1 MNFIIICTISLKK
14 QLGVFMTL
22 IKSTGNNKVNLDF
35 NKEFINTCSKKINSN
50 DIQFVNQTLKDLH
63 ESDVA
68 NLIENL
74 SYETRTKLIEIEA
87 FNIDPD
93 IFIELNESIQGE
105 VLQLLSIDSIINII
119 KRLESDDSIKILDN
133 LDKDKKDSVLIKL
146 PPKDKFLLE
155 EGLSYPEDSAA
166 RIMQREFTAVPSNWS
181 VGQTIDYLRENKDLP
196 KEFLEIFIVDN
207 DFRPVG
213 TVPSSRVLRT
223 SRESK
228 MNSIMSEMPVLIPV
242 NMDKEEVGYTFEN
255 YSLVSAGVVNKDN
268 KLVGMITADDVVTVV
283 QEEAEEDVLRLAGV
297 GDEEIT
303 DTVIV
308 KTKRRFNW
316 LLLNLFTALLAT
328 WVISNFG
335 ASIEQMVALAFLMP
349 IVASMGGNAGMQT
362 LAVTIRA
369 IATKELSSSNFNRVV
384 GKEFIIGI
392 LNGIIFAIIT
402 AVIVQLWF
410 KEINLSLLIGVSMIL
425 NMMVAGLFGILVP
438 VSLKKL
444 NIDPALASSVFV
456 TTITDVIGFLSFLG
470 LGTYYFF

>member
-1 MNFIIICTISLKK
+1 MAL
-14 QLGVFMTL
+14 L
-22 IKSTGNNKVNLDF
+22 KSTGNKKVNLDF
-35 NKEFINTCSKKINSN
+35 NKEFISTFSEKIQNGH
-50 DIQFVNQTLKDLH
+50 IEFINQTLKDLH
-63 ESDVA
+63 EADVA

-74 SYETRTKLIEIEA
+74 TPNTRIKLIELES
-87 FNIDPD
+87 FNINPD

-105 VLQLLSIDSIINII
+105 VLQLLSIDSIIKII
-119 KRLESDDSIKILDN
+119 KRLESDNAIKILEN
-133 LDKDKKDSVLIKL
+133 LEKDTKYKVLDKL

-166 RIMQREFTAVPSNWS
+166 RIMQREFTAVPSNWT
-181 VGQTIDYLRENKDLP
+181 VGQTIDYLREDKDLP
-196 KEFLEIFIVDN
+196 EEFLEIFIVNN
-207 DFRPVG
+207 DFKPIG

-223 SRESK
+223 SRDSK
-228 MNSIMSEMPVLIPV
+228 MNSIMTEMPVLISA
-242 NMDKEEVGYTFEN
+242 NMDQEEVGLTFEN
-255 YSLVSAGVVNKDN
+255 YNLVSAGVVNKNN

-303 DTVIV
+303 DSVML

-369 IATKELSSSNFNRVV
+369 IATKELSKTNFNRVV
-384 GKEFIIGI
+384 GKEFLIGI
-392 LNGIIFAIIT
+392 LNGIIFAVIT

-410 KEINLSLLIGVSMIL
+410 KQLNLSLLIAVSMIL
-425 NMMVAGLFGILVP
+425 NMIVAGLFGILVP

-470 LGTYYFF
+470 LGSFYFLN